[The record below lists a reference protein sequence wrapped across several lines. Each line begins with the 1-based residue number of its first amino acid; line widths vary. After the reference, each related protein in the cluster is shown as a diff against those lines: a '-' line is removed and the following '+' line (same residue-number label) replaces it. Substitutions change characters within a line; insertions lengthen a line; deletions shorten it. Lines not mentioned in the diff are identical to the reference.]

1 MSTGALAEPRV
12 QEITVAEVMSRDL
25 VTIDPE
31 STLRDLLTLLAETGV
46 SGVPVVDRDYVVGVV
61 SARDLIEFESEA
73 PAAAGEEEGWEEWE
87 ADDALSAF
95 FLAEPAGAGVDA
107 EPGGGA
113 PDLLAR
119 QSVGEVMTRRLVT
132 VAAHALLREAA
143 ARMQEAGVHRL
154 LVLEEGRLAGIV
166 TTSDVVRAVA
176 RYG

>member
-1 MSTGALAEPRV
+1 MSTAALADPRV

-46 SGVPVVDRDYVVGVV
+46 SGVPVVDGDHVVGVV

-73 PAAAGEEEGWEEWE
+73 PSADGEEEDGWEEWE
-87 ADDALSAF
+87 AEEDVPAF
-95 FLAEPAGAGVDA
+95 FLAEPGGNEMEGLAGGTAD
-107 EPGGGA
+107 P
-113 PDLLAR
+113 LAR
-119 QSVGEVMTRRLVT
+119 QTVGEVMTRRLVT
-132 VAAHALLREAA
+132 VTAHSLLREAA

-154 LVLEEGRLAGIV
+154 LVLDDGRLAGIV
-166 TTSDVVRAVA
+166 TTTDVVRAVA